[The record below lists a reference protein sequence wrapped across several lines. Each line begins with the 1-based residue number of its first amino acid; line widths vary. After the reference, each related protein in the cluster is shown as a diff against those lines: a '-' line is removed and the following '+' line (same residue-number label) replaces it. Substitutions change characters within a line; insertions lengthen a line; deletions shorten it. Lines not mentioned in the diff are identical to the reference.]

1 MVAILDF
8 GAYGADMDTQQA
20 ALRLEALG
28 NPTRLSVYRMLVR
41 AGDAG
46 VSVGQ
51 LQAAL
56 DIAPSTL
63 SHHVKALVIAGLIQ
77 QERRSTTLVC
87 RARYDVMRDLVGFLV
102 AECCVGSDCSVGAPS
117 VAD

>member
-1 MVAILDF
+1 ME
-8 GAYGADMDTQQA
+8 TQEA
-20 ALRLEALG
+20 AVRLEALG

-102 AECCVGSDCSVGAPS
+102 AECCVDAACAQDSPGA
-117 VAD
+117 AA

>member
-1 MVAILDF
+1 
-8 GAYGADMDTQQA
+8 
-20 ALRLEALG
+20 
-28 NPTRLSVYRMLVR
+28 MLVR

-63 SHHVKALVIAGLIQ
+63 SHHVKALVIAGLIE

-87 RARYDVMRDLVGFLV
+87 RARYDVMRDLLGFLV
-102 AECCVGSDCSVGAPS
+102 AECCVGEACASDLPDA
-117 VAD
+117 AA

>member
-1 MVAILDF
+1 ME
-8 GAYGADMDTQQA
+8 TQDA
-20 ALRLEALG
+20 AARLEALG

-51 LQAAL
+51 LQSAL
-56 DIAPSTL
+56 AIAPSTL

-102 AECCVGSDCSVGAPS
+102 AECCVGASCAAAAPDT
-117 VAD
+117 AA

>member
-1 MVAILDF
+1 ME
-8 GAYGADMDTQQA
+8 TQEA
-20 ALRLEALG
+20 AVRLEALG

-56 DIAPSTL
+56 EIAPSTL
-63 SHHVKALVIAGLIQ
+63 SHHLKALVIAGLIH

-87 RARYDVMRDLVGFLV
+87 RARYDVMRDLLGFLV
-102 AECCVGSDCSVGAPS
+102 AECCVGDVCAAEPPS
-117 VAD
+117 AAA